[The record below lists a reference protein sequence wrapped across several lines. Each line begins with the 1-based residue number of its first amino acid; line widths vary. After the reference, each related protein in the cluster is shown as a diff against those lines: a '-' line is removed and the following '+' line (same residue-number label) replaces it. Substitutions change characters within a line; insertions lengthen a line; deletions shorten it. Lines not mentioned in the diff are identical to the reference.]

1 MASPTC
7 MRSTRLLMELE
18 GLAEKMGIQVIH
30 EKLSQS
36 RGGLCRLHD
45 EYLLFVEKNL
55 SEDEQVQLLVSAL
68 SRFPLDDI
76 HMLPAIRDLLIEERI
91 PEYAHAGLYEPE
103 SGSEISLLDQ

>member
-1 MASPTC
+1 
-7 MRSTRLLMELE
+7 MELE

-55 SEDEQVQLLVSAL
+55 SAEEQVQLLVSAL
-68 SRFPLDDI
+68 CRFPLDDI
-76 HMLPAIRDLLIEERI
+76 QMLPAIRDLLTGEAI
-91 PEYAHAGLYEPE
+91 PELAYPGLYEPE
-103 SGSEISLLDQ
+103 SSSEISLSEQ

>member
-1 MASPTC
+1 
-7 MRSTRLLMELE
+7 MELE

-55 SEDEQVQLLVSAL
+55 SADEQVQLLVSAL
-68 SRFPLDDI
+68 SRFPLDNI
-76 HMLPAIRDLLIEERI
+76 QMLPAIRDLLTEERI
-91 PEYAHAGLYEPE
+91 PAHAGAGLYEPE
-103 SGSEISLLDQ
+103 SGSAISLAE

>member
-1 MASPTC
+1 MDSGSG
-7 MRSTRLLMELE
+7 MRSSRLLMELE

-55 SEDEQVQLLVSAL
+55 SEDDQVQVLVSAL

-76 HMLPAIRDLLIEERI
+76 QMLPAVRDLLTEDPL
-91 PEYAHAGLYEPE
+91 PEHVHTELYEPH
-103 SGSEISLLDQ
+103 SSAEISLSDQ